1 MHGHRVEL
9 RASEVVSLV
18 QRLRRHLVRGR
29 VGVGARARVRV
40 RGRFRLRLRLRI
52 VIKGGHLGS
61 HVVEQQPFEGLGDI
75 TLLRLTRGLELLG
88 DGQAYQGL

>member
-29 VGVGARARVRV
+29 VGVGARARV